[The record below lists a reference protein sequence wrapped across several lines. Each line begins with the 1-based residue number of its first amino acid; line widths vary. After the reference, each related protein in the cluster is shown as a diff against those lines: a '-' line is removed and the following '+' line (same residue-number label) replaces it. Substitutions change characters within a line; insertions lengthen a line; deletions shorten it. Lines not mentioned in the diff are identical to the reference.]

1 MKKYIALF
9 SATLILTIGYFL
21 SITIPL
27 AKDNASGLF
36 AIFEDFFDEESY
48 SDTKYIALNPDNIDL
63 EDQDGIT
70 YLMKRYCFFHGH
82 TFLFKTFNE
91 LIDEGVA
98 YHLIVRSHAHD
109 LFNFFG
115 GAIKRIVINLLYALA
130 PFKKGDFWTH
140 VMRDEQIGE
149 PGEYFRQPFLLSL
162 QH

>member
-1 MKKYIALF
+1 VKKYIALF

-82 TFLFKTFNE
+82 TFLFKTFDE
-91 LIDEGVA
+91 LIDEGYIVDGGFEEGIVFGFDALTITEGSIFAEA
-98 YHLIVRSHAHD
+98 YIYKGNL
-109 LFNFFG
+109 
-115 GAIKRIVINLLYALA
+115 GAYGKEFTVTFANRE
-130 PFKKGDFWTH
+130 WT
-140 VMRDEQIGE
+140 VTTSNMIWM
-149 PGEYFRQPFLLSL
+149 S
-162 QH
+162 